1 MDRPVVQEMTDTVIP
16 VPLVIAV
23 SGHRNLVAA
32 EIPEIERLVREFLE
46 TIRGNSGETPVAV
59 LTPLAEGAGQLVA
72 TEALRLGLPLIVPL
86 PMPRDLYRQSL
97 ASDADRQEFDT
108 LVSQA
113 EVFELPLVEGNTR
126 ESIAQP
132 GPARDKQYAQ
142 LGVYLSGHCHLLL
155 AIWDGKDSD
164 RLGGTAQVVHY
175 HHTDYMPGLTTGRSH
190 TRHLIADYESDL
202 IYQIVCSRD
211 QADGAPVAGLQSL
224 QTFYLTADPDN
235 PRTKDLPT
243 AYRLM
248 FRRTCEFNRDA
259 LRYHDR
265 IARHESTLLAE
276 AKAIWPSARLLKIA
290 TLFRTADWLARQF
303 QVRVDAILRGTYTLA
318 ALMGLAFIAYA
329 DVNGLD
335 YMIYVFLI
343 LFAIGFALYLIAAKR
358 DWQRKYLDYRS
369 LAEGLRV
376 QFYWLMAG
384 VSSQTDTEFAHDN
397 FLQKQ
402 DVELGWIRNVM
413 RAATIGQ
420 PRDDKTDVESGLEY
434 AISHWIGDAN
444 QTNAECQI
452 AYFGH
457 RKETRLL
464 VHRITATLGYVCLWT
479 GIAITLF
486 LAIFSA
492 WLSEGS
498 RTALL
503 VLMGILPLAAAVR
516 EAYAHKKA
524 DKELIK
530 QYRFM
535 HRLFS
540 NARTQL
546 DAARTNSEKREVL
559 RALGD
564 AALDEHAEWILM
576 HRERPLEHGWL

>member
-1 MDRPVVQEMTDTVIP
+1 MDRPLGQEMGDTVMP

-23 SGHRNLVAA
+23 SGHRNLVPT
-32 EIPEIERLVREFLE
+32 EIPEIERTVRRFLE
-46 TIRGNSGETPVAV
+46 YICSNAGETPVAV
-59 LTPLAEGAGQLVA
+59 LTPLAEGAGQLA
-72 TEALRLGLPLIVPL
+72 AREALRLGLQLIVPL
-86 PMPRDLYRQSL
+86 PMPKDLYRQSL
-97 ASDADRQEFDT
+97 TSDADRQEFDR
-108 LVSQA
+108 LASQA
-113 EVFELPLVEGNTR
+113 EVFELPLVEDNTR

-155 AIWDGKDSD
+155 AIWDGKNSN
-164 RLGGTAQVVHY
+164 RRGGTAQVVHY
-175 HHTDYMPGLTTGRSH
+175 HHTDFMPGLTEGRSQA
-190 TRHLIADYESDL
+190 RQLVADYESDL
-202 IYQIVCSRD
+202 VFQVVCSRD
-211 QADGAPVAGLQSL
+211 RTDGAPIEGLRPLQS
-224 QTFYLTADPDN
+224 FYLTADPDN
-235 PRTKDLPT
+235 PRTETLPP

-248 FRRTCEFNRDA
+248 FQRNYEFNRDA
-259 LRYHDR
+259 LKYRNQIVQHQSR
-265 IARHESTLLAE
+265 LLTEFRKAALT
-276 AKAIWPSARLLKIA
+276 AKLLKIA
-290 TLFRTADWLARQF
+290 ALFGTADWLAQHF
-303 QVRVDAILRGTYTLA
+303 QVRVNNMLRITYTFA

-329 DVNGLD
+329 DINGLD
-335 YMIYVFLI
+335 YMIYVFLM
-343 LFAIGFALYLIAAKR
+343 LFAIGFIFYLIATKR

-384 VSSQTDTEFAHDN
+384 VTSQTATEFAHDN

-413 RAATIGQ
+413 RVAVIG
-420 PRDDKTDVESGLEY
+420 GLQEGERGIKGGLQY
-434 AISHWIGDAN
+434 AISHWIGDPHKVN
-444 QTNAECQI
+444 GTGQIGYFEHHKQT
-452 AYFGH
+452 
-457 RKETRLL
+457 KLL
-464 VHRITATLGYVCLWT
+464 LHRITKTLGYTCLWA
-479 GIAITLF
+479 GIAVTLF
-486 LAIFSA
+486 LAIFNA

-503 VLMGILPLAAAVR
+503 VLMGVLPLTAAVR

-540 NARTQL
+540 NARMQL